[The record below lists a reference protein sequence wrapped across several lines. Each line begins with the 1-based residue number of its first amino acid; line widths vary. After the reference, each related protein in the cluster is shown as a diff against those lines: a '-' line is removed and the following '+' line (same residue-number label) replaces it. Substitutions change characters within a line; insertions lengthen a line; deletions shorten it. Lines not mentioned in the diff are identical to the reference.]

1 MSPLF
6 RRRRRQPDPDPS
18 PAERR
23 DEAAEEF
30 RHAAATE
37 PADQQRRARPAAEPK
52 TAALPCPACGIGHLL
67 AHVDLPLLLSVHL
80 TREGQV
86 RPAEVLATKRDLHA
100 LVQRDFTP
108 LRDDVTLTCSQ
119 CEYASTV
126 GDLRDPA

>member
-1 MSPLF
+1 MPLF
-6 RRRRRQPDPDPS
+6 RRRPREPEQS
-18 PAERR
+18 AAPAPRPEQR
-23 DEAAEEF
+23 EF
-30 RHAAATE
+30 RDTAAPGEQGAK
-37 PADQQRRARPAAEPK
+37 PPARPAAEPK